1 MDDDTI
7 IYEPGH
13 QDSNPETIVHG
24 YRLGRQLGRGAQGTV
39 YLATIDGTQETY
51 AIKLIDIRNQSDSAI
66 NRLVRECELTSK
78 LNHPGIIKV
87 YEAGYW
93 GEYIFIAM
101 EVAQGRSVETFTS
114 GGLGWRR
121 SLDIARR
128 AAAAL
133 AHAHDVHGIIHRDIK
148 PANIKITPDGR
159 AVLVDFGIAKFYR
172 AGNHTQ
178 VAARAVTD
186 GFSPMEQYGQ
196 GNTDARSDIYA
207 LGATLYNLLTGEI
220 PPDAPTRVT
229 HETLVVPSYL
239 QPSITPLMERI
250 TLKALQSHPINRFQS
265 AEEMKYALMEVR
277 NQWQSGHQ
285 RTTGNLSSTGQLD
298 SKNTWSCSIC
308 QMRNRIGSTYC
319 SNCGKA
325 GPALSEADMPTR
337 IISPIQTKSPMGN
350 GTAVAATPNGRQ
362 VAHER
367 AWEAMVGPMGGTL
380 LRVAGRPSQGLV
392 ACGERGLVMVYN
404 QDAWMTL
411 PAATSQT
418 LYAAAIAPSHIWAVG
433 ELGTVIHFF
442 NNHWSVL
449 QVDGEETL
457 TAIALDE
464 ALSGWIAGS
473 RGSLIGLHDFA
484 ATPLPVRR
492 GQVRSITIND
502 VGDGWA
508 VGDRSL
514 ILRLSQ
520 ESWKARMNSPVQSD
534 LRSIDHVNPSQAWAV
549 GTNGLLLKM
558 DERGWE
564 IGPDLHLPDMNA
576 VAFNRREEGWA
587 VGDRG
592 ALAWYNG
599 REWSIPA
606 SPCPIP
612 VSLHSVAW
620 LNDNEAW
627 AIGEHGVV
635 LRWRR

>member
-1 MDDDTI
+1 MASRILPPGTVLKNRYRIERLIKSGGFANVYVAIDLIQNKPCAVKEMLEQTTESAEQFRLEADILANVQHSNLPAVWDYFLHETKLYLVMEYIDGDDL
-7 IYEPGH
+7 EGRL
-13 QDSNPETIVHG
+13 EVEK
-24 YRLGRQLGRGAQGTV
+24 RLGEEFVYDWIIQLCDA
-39 YLATIDGTQETY
+39 
-51 AIKLIDIRNQSDSAI
+51 
-66 NRLVRECELTSK
+66 LT
-78 LNHPGIIKV
+78 
-87 YEAGYW
+87 
-93 GEYIFIAM
+93 
-101 EVAQGRSVETFTS
+101 
-114 GGLGWRR
+114 
-121 SLDIARR
+121 
-128 AAAAL
+128 AL
-133 AHAHDVHGIIHRDIK
+133 HMHEPPIIHRDIK